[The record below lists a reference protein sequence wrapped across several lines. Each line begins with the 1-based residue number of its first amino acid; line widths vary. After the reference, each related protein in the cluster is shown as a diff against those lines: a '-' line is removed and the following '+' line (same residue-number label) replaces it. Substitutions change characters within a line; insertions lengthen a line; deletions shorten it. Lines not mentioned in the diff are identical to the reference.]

1 MKQITVISGKGGTGK
16 TTILAAL
23 ATLIKKAVL
32 VDADVDAADLHLL
45 LGPQVQRREPFF
57 ASKVA
62 AIDYER
68 CNECQKCQE
77 VCRFGAIKDLKLD
90 PIACEGCGVCFHI
103 CPTGAITLKEV
114 QSGEWFISKTRHGPM
129 VHAKLGVA
137 QENSGKLVTLVRKE
151 ACRIAQEGGY
161 SLVLI
166 DGPPGIGCP
175 VIASLGGVDAAL
187 VVTEPSL
194 SGIHDMK
201 RVLGVCRHF
210 QVPAWVCVNKADINL
225 ENTERIKDFCQE
237 EGAPVIG
244 EIPFDPIVTRAM
256 VSAMTVVEY
265 DGGRVSKEI
274 KKMWKRLGRSVGYPM
289 DLEEGFSEERTLKDM
304 LPEIPIS

>member
-23 ATLIKKAVL
+23 ATLTKRVVL

-45 LGPQVQRREPFF
+45 LRPKILRREPFF

-62 AIDYER
+62 VIDPGL
-68 CNECQKCQE
+68 CDGCLKCQE
-77 VCRFGAIKDLKLD
+77 VCRFGAIKELKVD
-90 PIACEGCGVCFHI
+90 AIACEGCGVCWHI
-103 CPTGAITLKEV
+103 CPRQAIRVKEV
-114 QSGEWFISKTRHGPM
+114 QSGEWFISKTRYGPM

-151 ACRIAQEGGY
+151 AQRIAQEEGFP
-161 SLVLI
+161 LIVI

-187 VVTEPSL
+187 AVTEPSV
-194 SGIHDMK
+194 SGIHDLE

-210 QVPAWVCVNKADINL
+210 RVPAWVCVNKCDINA
-225 ENTERIKDFCQE
+225 ENTEKIKEYCRR
-237 EGAPVIG
+237 EGCPVIG
-244 EIPFDPIVTRAM
+244 EIPFDPIVTKAM
-256 VSAMTVVEY
+256 VMESTVVEY
-265 DGGRVSKEI
+265 TSGIVSNEI
-274 KKMWKRLGRSVGYPM
+274 KKMWTRLERSLGYPL
-289 DLEEGFSEERTLKDM
+289 DLKGVSGEQQPSNV
-304 LPEIPIS
+304 

>member
-16 TTILAAL
+16 TTVLASL
-23 ATLIKKAVL
+23 ATLAEKAVL

-45 LGPQVQRREPFF
+45 LKPQVQRREPFF

-62 AIDYER
+62 RIDPGQ
-68 CNECQKCQE
+68 CDGCQKCRD
-77 VCRFGAIKDLKLD
+77 VCRFEAIKDLKVD
-90 PIACEGCGVCFHI
+90 PIACEGCGVCFYI
-103 CPTGAITLKEV
+103 CPRQAISLKEV
-114 QSGEWFISKTRHGPM
+114 QSGEWFISQTRYGPM

-151 ACRIAQEGGY
+151 AQRIAREGGY
-161 SLVLI
+161 PLILI

-194 SGIHDMK
+194 SGIHDLE

-210 QVPAWVCVNKADINL
+210 NVPAWVCINKWDINPQL
-225 ENTERIKDFCQE
+225 TQRIEEFCQKM
-237 EGAPVIG
+237 GSIVVG
-244 EIPFDPIVTRAM
+244 EIPFDPNVTRAM
-256 VSAMTVVEY
+256 ILERTAVEY
-265 DGGRVSKEI
+265 GSGIVSNEI
-274 KKMWKRLGRSVGYPM
+274 KKIWLRVQCLLNSARDERP
-289 DLEEGFSEERTLKDM
+289 DFSEEMTT
-304 LPEIPIS
+304 IPVS